1 VILAILPTAA
11 FLVAALA
18 RVDFGR
24 RGDTIFF
31 VSLAVV
37 QGLSV
42 VLAIVAMVRAG
53 RGAGGMAWAATGL
66 ALGVL
71 GSLFMFL
78 VVGLALGT
86 LLGTSG

>member
-1 VILAILPTAA
+1 VILAVLPTAV
-11 FLVAALA
+11 FMVAALA
-18 RVDFGR
+18 RADFGR
-24 RGDTIFF
+24 SGDTAFF

-42 VLAIVAMVRAG
+42 VLAIVGLVRAG
-53 RGAGGMAWAATGL
+53 RGGGGLAWAATGL
-66 ALGVL
+66 ALSIL